1 MDTDA
6 SEMITA
12 AETKGSWRLWFAVL
26 GSPLTWAASL
36 GVNYSLAEVFACSPS
51 AQHRGEI
58 LGFSVHTVATVVT
71 SATGFVAA
79 ASGLVAFSCWRR
91 LRQADTGGDERL
103 DRARWMAFAG
113 VVEVVLFLPA
123 ILLGY
128 IPPFLLHA
136 CEVSP

>member
-6 SEMITA
+6 SETITA

-26 GSPLTWAASL
+26 GSPLAWSAAL
-36 GVNYSLAEVFACSPS
+36 VVNYSLGEVFACSP
-51 AQHRGEI
+51 AARPRGEI

-71 SATGFVAA
+71 SAMGLVAA

-91 LRQADTGGDERL
+91 LRQAGTGDERL

-128 IPPFLLHA
+128 IPPFLIHA
-136 CEVSP
+136 CEVTP